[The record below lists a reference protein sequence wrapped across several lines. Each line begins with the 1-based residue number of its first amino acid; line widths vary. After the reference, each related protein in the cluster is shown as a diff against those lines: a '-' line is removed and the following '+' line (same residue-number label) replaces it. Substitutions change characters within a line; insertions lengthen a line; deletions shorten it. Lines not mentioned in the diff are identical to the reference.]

1 MNKKISVGTSVALMT
16 IAAAVAVAITMVF
29 SASIFNSKL
38 SSINERQA
46 IYEKITE
53 INKIVRENYNGEI
66 DETELLDNISAGFA
80 FGIGDAYAQYYTAQE
95 YSELKDDINGKV
107 VGIGVSC
114 VKDTEGYARIVSVFP
129 DSPAEITGLMKGDQ
143 IVKVAGIDVLTQY
156 SDAINAL
163 KGDAG
168 AAVVITYRRAGE
180 DTEVEVTRRKVTVP
194 SVESEMLDGDI
205 AYIKITEFSSSTVS
219 QFESAV
225 GAALDKKAKGIIF
238 DIRNNGGGTVKSAA
252 QMIDT
257 IVPEGPV
264 ISSTDK
270 NGESKVVYSSDSAD
284 VDLPMVVL
292 VNKNTASAAELFAA
306 ALRDYEK
313 AKLVGSITY
322 GKGVMQDIYP
332 LSDGSAIKITTAQF
346 NPPTS
351 ENFDGVGL
359 KPDFVVDLTAEQ
371 EKLWYELDSTTDSQL
386 IKALSVVKALNK

>member
-205 AYIKITEFSSSTVS
+205 AYIKITEFSGSTVS